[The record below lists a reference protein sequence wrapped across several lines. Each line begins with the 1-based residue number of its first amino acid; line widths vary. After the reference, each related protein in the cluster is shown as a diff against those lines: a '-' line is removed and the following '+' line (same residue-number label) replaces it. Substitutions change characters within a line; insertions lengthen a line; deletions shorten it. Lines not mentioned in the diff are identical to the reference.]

1 MPKQNQAEPDATAL
15 GNNNMET
22 VQKKIDEMLK
32 AAEKKA
38 KEIVAS
44 AEQAIQATAKEEK
57 ILPEEIQER
66 EEYLRQPVTVKL
78 FKDNK
83 NYKDDVFVAVNGKA
97 FQIKRGIE
105 VSVPR
110 YVKEVLD
117 NSITQDEAAAA
128 FIESKEREF
137 EQESKKFQ

>member
-38 KEIVAS
+38 KEIVAG

>member
-38 KEIVAS
+38 KEIVAG
-44 AEQAIQATAKEEK
+44 AEQASQATAKEEK

>member
-44 AEQAIQATAKEEK
+44 AEQAIQATTKEEK

>member
-44 AEQAIQATAKEEK
+44 AEQAIQATTKEEK
-57 ILPEEIQER
+57 ILPEEIQ
-66 EEYLRQPVTVKL
+66 
-78 FKDNK
+78 
-83 NYKDDVFVAVNGKA
+83 
-97 FQIKRGIE
+97 
-105 VSVPR
+105 
-110 YVKEVLD
+110 
-117 NSITQDEAAAA
+117 
-128 FIESKEREF
+128 
-137 EQESKKFQ
+137 

>member
-1 MPKQNQAEPDATAL
+1 MPKTTQTPSENLTEELTDMKSVQEKINQ
-15 GNNNMET
+15 
-22 VQKKIDEMLK
+22 MLK
-32 AAEKKA
+32 AAEEKA
-38 KEIVAS
+38 KEIVAN
-44 AEQAIQATAKEEK
+44 AEHTIEETGKEKEP
-57 ILPEEIQER
+57 IPEEIREIEKRMQE
-66 EEYLRQPVTVKL
+66 PVTVKL

-105 VSVPR
+105 VTVPR

-117 NSITQDEAAAA
+117 NSISQDEAAAA
-128 FIESKEREF
+128 FIESKEREY